1 MVRWLDPV
9 SAALDAADP
18 PAAVFFR
25 DDDAGWRDDRL
36 RELLALFEARELPLD
51 LAVIPRALHPG
62 LARELRGR
70 AGARLGLHQHG
81 LAHVN
86 HEPEGR
92 KYEFGPSRPRATQ
105 LRDIEAGRDLLYR
118 RLDSAVQ
125 PIFTPP
131 WNRCTAE
138 TGHCLAQLGFRVL
151 SREARAEP
159 LNVPGLPELPVRI
172 DWFAHRHGTRLTL
185 AELADRIAQAIASGG
200 PVGVMFHHAVM
211 DAGDMERAA
220 ELLTLV
226 ARHERALAQPMM
238 ALV

>member
-9 SAALDAADP
+9 AAALDAADQP
-18 PAAVFFR
+18 VNVFFR
-25 DDDAGWRDDRL
+25 DDDGGWRDDRL
-36 RELLALFEARELPLD
+36 RELLALFEARALPLD

-62 LARELRGR
+62 LARELRAR
-70 AGARLGLHQHG
+70 AGERLALHQHG
-81 LAHVN
+81 FAHVN

-105 LRDIEAGRDLLYR
+105 LRDIEAGRDLLYE
-118 RLDSAVQ
+118 RLDGNVQ

-138 TGHCLAQLGFRVL
+138 TGHCLAELGFRVL

-159 LNVPGLPELPVRI
+159 LNVPGLRELPVRI
-172 DWFAHRHGTRLTL
+172 DWFARRHGTRLTL
-185 AELADRIAQAIASGG
+185 AELAERIAQAIATDG

-226 ARHERALAQPMM
+226 AGHERALARPMM
-238 ALV
+238 ALI

>member
-9 SAALDAADP
+9 AAALDAADP
-18 PAAVFFR
+18 PVEVFFR
-25 DDDAGWRDDRL
+25 DDDGGWRDDRL
-36 RELLALFEARELPLD
+36 RELLALFDTRELPLD
-51 LAVIPRALHPG
+51 LAVIPRALHRG
-62 LARELRGR
+62 LARELR
-70 AGARLGLHQHG
+70 AGAGERLALHQHG

-92 KYEFGPSRPRATQ
+92 KFEFGPSRPRATQ
-105 LRDIEAGRDLLYR
+105 LRDIDAGRALLVE
-118 RLDSAVQ
+118 RLAGRVE

-138 TGHCLAQLGFRVL
+138 TGHCLAELGFRVL

-159 LNVPGLPELPVRI
+159 LNVPGLRELPVRI
-172 DWFAHRHGTRLTL
+172 DWFAHRKGIRLTL
-185 AELADRIAQAIASGG
+185 AELAERLAAAIAADG

-226 ARHERALAQPMM
+226 ARHEHAVARPMM